1 MADTQTSNPFS
12 VAINH
17 AMQAA
22 EEMTRMLTNIK
33 MPGTPGATELMD
45 AHKRNLEAMSA
56 ANRIA
61 LEGAQTVARRH
72 MEIVQQTMTELS
84 DQLRSMASI
93 QTPTEKAAKQAEL
106 LKSAFEHAATNTK
119 ELADLIQHAN
129 QEAVS
134 LLNKRFTEAMDEV
147 KTLIEHKK

>member
-1 MADTQTSNPFS
+1 MTDTTPSNPFAA
-12 VAINH
+12 VMNH

-22 EEMTRMLTNIK
+22 EDMKRMMTNIK
-33 MPGTPGATELMD
+33 MPGTPGATELME

-84 DQLRSMASI
+84 EQLRAMASI
-93 QTPTEKAAKQAEL
+93 ETPQEKAAKQA
-106 LKSAFEHAATNTK
+106 FEHAASNTK
-119 ELADLIQHAN
+119 ELADMIQHAN

-134 LLNKRFTEAMDEV
+134 LLNKRFAEAMDEA
-147 KTLIEHKK
+147 KTLIEPKK